1 MKRLLAAVAA
11 IAMVAGAIAVRDVID
26 GDDTSSGGNGGGSD
40 ETFRLTCATEL
51 ADACEA
57 IEEARDDVVV
67 TDEDPGA
74 TSDRLVELAAGEDP
88 GFDAWL
94 VDGPWEAI
102 TADNR
107 SFAGTSGGV
116 LGEASDVLARS
127 PALIV
132 AREETAADLAAECGG
147 TITWRC
153 VGEQAGSLR
162 VGLAT
167 PERGDGIVTLAEAV
181 GSFFGTTD
189 YAAND
194 FAQPG
199 FSAWFDDLTELST
212 QDSIGRRSPLAA
224 ALAQAGLFDV
234 VGALESQA
242 ARLLRGRDGFAA
254 IYPEPMSIAEVT
266 LVPRDGIDATAALD
280 RLGSDTID
288 ESLAAEGW
296 RTGGSAPGDLP
307 EGVDAPASLPD
318 GANLPAPG
326 VLQQLRELW

>member
-11 IAMVAGAIAVRDVID
+11 IAMVAGAIAVRDAID
-26 GDDTSSGGNGGGSD
+26 GDDGDTAGGAGGA

-51 ADACEA
+51 AEVCAT

-67 TDEDPGA
+67 TDEDPGT
-74 TSDRLVELAAGEDP
+74 TSDRLVELAAGDDP

-94 VDGPWEAI
+94 VDGPWQAI

-107 SFAGTSGGV
+107 SFAGTSGQV
-116 LGEASDVLARS
+116 LGEASEVLARS

-132 AREETAADLAAECGG
+132 AREETAASLESDCGG
-147 TITWRC
+147 AITWRC
-153 VGEQAGSLR
+153 VGDQAGSLR

-167 PERGDGIVTLAEAV
+167 PERGDGIVTVAEAV
-181 GSFFGTTD
+181 GSYFGTTD

-194 FAQPG
+194 FADPG
-199 FSAWFDDLTELST
+199 FSAWFEDLTGLST

-234 VGALESQA
+234 VGALEAQA
-242 ARLLRGRDGFAA
+242 AQLLRGREGFVA
-254 IYPEPMSIAEVT
+254 IYPEPMSTAEVT
-266 LVPRDGIDATAALD
+266 LVPRDGVDASAALD
-280 RLGSDTID
+280 RLGAEAID
-288 ESLAAEGW
+288 DSLTAEGW
-296 RTGGSAPGDLP
+296 RTGDGAPADLP
-307 EGVDAPASLPD
+307 DGVDAPGSLPD